1 MFSLR
6 FPFPKVGLSTFLM
19 LMFFGVAAVNF
30 AQTNLSEL
38 KRGHEGRL
46 NTYTLSSSNK
56 YLATLGSDHQV
67 IVWDYATGKQV
78 REFKNLTGITDL
90 AISPD
95 DRYLFWAD
103 TASRIKKLDLT
114 TGKLVFNQ
122 VAAHKPL
129 PGHEDAEGMV
139 DVLGDDYDVDAERR
153 ELIRKRYVRNQL
165 ASTEYLPRRLVME
178 LSANGEWL
186 VTAGIDHKLK
196 LWNAKTGQ
204 YVREIANLDNNA
216 NKIILTK
223 DNKYLIITY
232 LFEPAKVYSF
242 DSGKITAS
250 FRADEG
256 VFAHNLSKDQRYF
269 YNLTGNQGTLQKI
282 DLANGQVISN
292 LKLEV
297 PLSYMVSKLQDES
310 TIVGVGRNDSTFFLD
325 IKTGKILQQTKGLP
339 RAWRYTID
347 QKNQLV
353 FADRFS
359 KKVICYNLQL
369 NKPIQKFGVLTPDV
383 QSANFSADG
392 LHILVNDSEMN
403 LNKIDLNPTQ
413 PVLSA
418 YPLIDE
424 DVKHHLRLSPDGKT
438 LLAASAEG
446 TVSIWEV
453 GDQAV
458 LDQNPHQSSKI
469 LLYQNRYTNPVIS
482 DVHFTPNGQA
492 IVLADFLYGMH
503 FLDPQK
509 IADQFSQHEN
519 NVEEFNLIQFSKDS
533 NTILVNLIE
542 DGFGDFYQLKVKDWT
557 EQSIKNAKLVKK
569 TTIPNIPDRLIQFE
583 FTHNSKFLLYRNEL
597 GEGGIQEVETGQKLL
612 SLNNCRLVDWVGNT
626 QQYALLISQ
635 QKVVIWDV
643 ASKKISS
650 QYDLPYS
657 PLHADLHP
665 QGNLLLLVRPDQSLE
680 FRNVSDARVLLN
692 FSWQAGTNNFQLK
705 NAEGKIDATSWAKLQ
720 GVLSLKTS
728 PVIPLQ
734 NVATLPPAST
744 PKTPNDLDAVIL
756 NLGHTAKIVHM
767 SIHNDGQYLWTV
779 DNAEGGKVWALP
791 EGRELRSISHHI
803 LEQDNRY
810 LRSNSSQ
817 KLSIHRGYSANIWE
831 IDLNTGQINK
841 TGQEPS
847 KDYFFDAPSLES
859 YELQNSSVET
869 LRFILPNKKT
879 VVKNLN
885 RPYFTKRYLLNS
897 EKKIISVY
905 VEHLERYIERSLIS
919 FHGDNFQ
926 DSTIIHLG
934 NYEFQNLWVWPGTDS
949 LLGRNRDQTFFLFHP
964 LKKGQQLKP
973 LFQGKK
979 INSLA
984 FSPDQQLF
992 ALAFQEDGAVE
1003 VRQIKGKVLS
1013 RRRHFPTS
1021 DIIHLAFTPS
1031 GENLLLSDGYRIW
1044 NWDLKK
1050 DTVLQFADFYE
1061 VNQANR
1067 DVYGSKNYVDVLA
1080 SGKVV
1085 FRIPTEDNKHRYKIA
1100 NLYNGEIKTIET
1112 DRQFHQLYKSKDQI
1126 IVDGSNGNYLDL
1138 LNNQPIKLP
1147 LWTNE
1152 INLIY
1157 PARKSTLWAV
1167 IRKSRKEFN
1176 WWDWDQDKVIFAKS
1190 PKVSFYRIAIDNRD
1204 SLIALSENNQVWLLD
1219 VKTGKEKAI
1228 IPIIADSP
1236 DRVIMKFSADSRYL
1250 FINSPFEGRIVI
1262 WDLRSNTLLR
1272 TIVLPY
1278 SMEMFSVSEDN
1289 QNIYGLVGPW
1299 VLAYNLQGK
1308 ELYRLD
1314 LKMIDIV
1321 AEYFP
1326 AEKKIIAVSNKGVFF
1341 QVDAPSGNLLK
1352 TLYLGTMEKW
1362 ISIDQN
1368 KQFETSSNAANYVH
1382 YRSKSGRIGYFSA
1395 QKNATSE
1402 VFPALLKLQKA
1413 SPVPSIPTTAPS
1425 SSFHLVNAML
1435 KSQLKEPKP
1444 NPSKIYA
1451 NKLPFESP
1459 IVNAFFSKDDRT
1471 MIIQESGG
1479 KIIFI
1484 EKATLRW
1491 LKTINLKKTS
1501 SVKSLLSQDGQYFIC
1516 LEGNNTLHLYNISNG
1531 SLLQQ
1536 KTLENTLVTTIAL
1549 SPEGTLVVG
1558 TLEGFIHLLKMP
1570 DLSLYQSIRLADSKI
1585 LSLAITPENEQLIVA
1600 DVHSNLYLYDL
1611 APPFKASA
1619 PKLVGNYGA
1628 YGPIHQLEVSHNH
1641 SVIVRAR
1648 EQIFSLQYTTG
1659 TKNFAIKTQADWM
1672 HIHPSNSDLLYY
1684 DASPTIT
1691 RGHRWMIFDLQTFTP
1706 VDSIQETSDIYAL
1719 SHDGVFG
1726 ITGKAVS
1733 NGDAA
1738 IYHFSELEETSLSSA
1753 EISCTNWDISGNT
1766 MYYQSEESVHRV
1778 DLAASTS
1785 ENIKGRFYYG
1795 KFLPEGNKYNYVG
1808 TFYSPREGVGKR
1820 VLGDTTYVWQP
1831 GKVQGSS
1838 AVSRNGKYLAYWPI
1852 NQDSIF
1858 VYSSLDHQLVY
1869 KFSPDKHERGYLY
1882 LANNGKYLVIFIGA
1896 TGFSAFDLSTKK
1908 QILSEPQSGIDLVF
1922 SQDSRNLILSTPKG
1936 SRIYDLSSGKTVQ
1949 TLAYNTPQKRLR
1961 VVSSNSRFALID
1973 RPNEALQFWDL
1984 SKSAYLGDFYFFA
1997 LWGTTA
2003 WAFVSLDGRYEG
2015 SPEGLK
2021 MLYQLDEKALSS
2033 KNLSLEPGA
2042 GYTPGL
2048 VSQLIK

>member
-6 FPFPKVGLSTFLM
+6 FPFSKVSLSAVLVLIFT
-19 LMFFGVAAVNF
+19 GIAAVNF
-30 AQTNLSEL
+30 AQTNLPEL
-38 KRGHEGRL
+38 KRGHQGWLE
-46 NTYTLSSSNK
+46 TFALSPSNK

-67 IVWDYATGKQV
+67 ILWDYVTGKQV
-78 REFKNLTGITDL
+78 REIKNLTGITDL

-95 DRYLFWAD
+95 DRYLFCAD
-103 TASRIKKLDLT
+103 TASRIKKWDLT
-114 TGKLVFNQ
+114 TGKLLFDIV
-122 VAAHKPL
+122 AHKPL
-129 PGHEDAEGMV
+129 PDQKDAELLLEAMI
-139 DVLGDDYDVDAERR
+139 DDDDIDAERR
-153 ELIRKRYVRNQL
+153 ELIRKRYVRSQL
-165 ASTEYLPRRLVME
+165 TPKEYLPQNSFLE
-178 LSANGEWL
+178 LSADGLWL
-186 VTAGIDHKLK
+186 VSTGIDHKLK

-204 YVREIANLDNNA
+204 FVREIATLEENSRE
-216 NKIILTK
+216 IVLTK
-223 DNKYLIITY
+223 DNKHLIITY
-232 LFEPAKVYSF
+232 LFEPAKVYAF
-242 DSGKITAS
+242 DSGKIVAS
-250 FRADEG
+250 FNHDGAIH
-256 VFAHNLSKDQRYF
+256 AHNLSKDQRYL
-269 YNLTGNQGTLQKI
+269 YNLTSNYSTLQKI
-282 DLANGQVISN
+282 DLTNGQVISS

-297 PLSYMVSKLQDES
+297 QLSYMASKLQDES
-310 TIVGVGRNDSTFFLD
+310 TIVGVGRNDTIFNLD
-325 IKTGKILQQTKGLP
+325 INTGKILQRVKGLTK
-339 RAWRYTID
+339 AWQYTLD

-353 FADRFS
+353 FADYQG
-359 KKVICYNLQL
+359 KKVICHNLQL
-369 NKPIQKFGVLTPDV
+369 NKPIQKFGVYTPDI
-383 QSANFSADG
+383 QSANFSEDG
-392 LHILVNDSEMN
+392 LHILVNDSEIN
-403 LNKIDLNPTQ
+403 LHKIDLNPAQ
-413 PVLSA
+413 AVLST

-424 DVKHHLRLSPDGKT
+424 EVKHHIRLSPDSKT
-438 LLAASAEG
+438 LIAANAEG
-446 TVSIWEV
+446 TVFVWKM
-453 GDQAV
+453 GGQAE
-458 LDQNPHQSSKI
+458 LDQDPHLSSKI
-469 LLYQNRYTNPVIS
+469 LVHQQRNTFPTITN
-482 DVHFTPNGQA
+482 VHFTPNGQA
-492 IVLADFLYGMH
+492 IVLADFLYGLH

-509 IADQFSQHEN
+509 ITDQFFQHEDM
-519 NVEEFNLIQFSKDS
+519 VEDFNLIQFSKDS
-533 NTILVNLIE
+533 NAILVNLIE
-542 DGFGDFYQLKVKDWT
+542 DGFGEFYQLNVKDWT
-557 EQSIKNAKLVKK
+557 AQSIKDKKLSKK
-569 TTIPNIPDRLIQFE
+569 FTVTNVPDRLIHFD
-583 FTHNSKFLLYRNEL
+583 FTRDFKLLLYRNEF

-612 SLNNCRLVDWVGNT
+612 VLNNCRFLDWMGST
-626 QQYALLISQ
+626 QQFVMLISL

-643 ASKKISS
+643 VNKKISS

-680 FRNVSDARVLLN
+680 LRNVLDGKTLLN
-692 FSWQAGTNNFQLK
+692 FFWQAGTNNFHLK
-705 NAEGKIDATSWAKLQ
+705 NAEGKIDATSWKKLQ
-720 GVLSLKTS
+720 EVLSLKTS
-728 PVIPLQ
+728 PVVPLQ

-744 PKTPNDLDAVIL
+744 QKTPDEVDAVIL
-756 NLGHTAKIVHM
+756 NLGHHAPIVHM
-767 SIHNDGQYLWTV
+767 SIHNNGQYLWTV

-810 LRSNSSQ
+810 LRSNSLQ
-817 KLSIHRGYSANIWE
+817 KLSIHRRYSANIWE

-847 KDYFFDAPSLES
+847 KDYFFDAASLES
-859 YELQNSSVET
+859 YELQNSRVET

-879 VVKNLN
+879 LVKNLN
-885 RPYFTKRYLLNS
+885 RPYFTQRYLLNS
-897 EKKIISVY
+897 EKNIISVY
-905 VEHLERYIERSLIS
+905 GERYGRYVERTLLS
-919 FHGDNFQ
+919 FHGNDFQ
-926 DSTIIHLG
+926 DSTEIYLGIH
-934 NYEFQNLWVWPGTDS
+934 EFKDFWVWPGTDS
-949 LLGRNRDQTFFLFHP
+949 LLGKTKDKKLYLFHP
-964 LKKGQQLKP
+964 LKKGQTFKP
-973 LFQGKK
+973 LFQGTK
-979 INSLA
+979 INALT
-984 FSPDQQLF
+984 FSPDQQFF
-992 ALAFQEDGAVE
+992 AMAHQESGAVE
-1003 VRQIKGKVLS
+1003 IRQVKGKTLS
-1013 RRRHFPTS
+1013 VQRYFPS
-1021 DIIHLAFTPS
+1021 KEINHLAFTPS
-1031 GENLLLSDGYRIW
+1031 GENLLISDGHRIW

-1050 DTVLQFADFYE
+1050 DSIYQFADFYA
-1061 VNQANR
+1061 VNQSNMSFDSR
-1067 DVYGSKNYVDVLA
+1067 VYIHLFS
-1080 SGKVV
+1080 SGKIV
-1085 FRIPTEDNKHRYKIA
+1085 FKIPTEDHMETYKIV
-1100 NLYNGEIKTIET
+1100 
-1112 DRQFHQLYKSKDQI
+1112 DLYKRETSFQEVDRWSKLYKTNDRAI
-1126 IVDGSNGNYLDL
+1126 ITGSTRGEYFDL
-1138 LNNQPIKLP
+1138 FRQQHFNIP
-1147 LWTNE
+1147 LWNGF
-1152 INLIY
+1152 INKLC
-1157 PARKSTLWAV
+1157 T
-1167 IRKSRKEFN
+1167 SRDRNRWGMIKDDGKEFV
-1176 WWDWDQDKVIFAKS
+1176 WWDYAQAKAIFSKS
-1190 PKVSFYRIAIDNRD
+1190 PKASFSGLALDQRD
-1204 SLIALSENNQVWLLD
+1204 SLLALVDKNHVVLLNTN
-1219 VKTGKEKAI
+1219 TGREKAL
-1228 IPIIADSP
+1228 IPIFVEMP
-1236 DRVIMKFSADSRYL
+1236 ERVIMKFSADARYL
-1250 FINSPFEGRIVI
+1250 FINSPYDGRITI
-1262 WDLRSNTLLR
+1262 WDLRSNALLR

-1278 SMEMFSVSEDN
+1278 GGVEIFDISEDN
-1289 QNIYGLVGPW
+1289 QYIYGLVDSW
-1299 VLAYNLQGK
+1299 LVAYNIQGK

-1314 LKMIDIV
+1314 FKLRDIV
-1321 AEYFP
+1321 AAYFP
-1326 AEKKIIAVSNKGVFF
+1326 LDKKIIVASNHGIIF
-1341 QVDAPSGNLLK
+1341 QVDPLAGNLLK
-1352 TLYLGTMEKW
+1352 TVYLGQMGKW

-1395 QKNATSE
+1395 QKTATSE

-1413 SPVPSIPTTAPS
+1413 SPVPSILTTAPS

-1435 KSQLKEPKP
+1435 KSQLKEPKL

-1536 KTLENTLVTTIAL
+1536 KKLENAFVTTIAL

-1570 DLSLYQSIRLADSKI
+1570 DLSLYQSIRPADAKI

-1619 PKLVGNYGA
+1619 PKLLGNYGA

-1641 SVIVRAR
+1641 SLIVRAK
-1648 EQIFSLQYTTG
+1648 EQIFSFQYTTG
-1659 TKNFAIKTQADWM
+1659 AKNFAIKTQADWM
-1672 HIHPSNSDLLYY
+1672 HIHPSNTDLLYY
-1684 DASPTIT
+1684 DASPTIM

-1719 SHDGVFG
+1719 SHDGELG

-1733 NGDAA
+1733 NGGAA
-1738 IYHFSELEETSLSSA
+1738 IYHFSELKETSLSSA

-1831 GKVQGSS
+1831 GKMQGSS

-1908 QILSEPQSGIDLVF
+1908 QILSEPQSGVDLIF
-1922 SQDSRNLILSTPKG
+1922 SQDGRNLILSSPKG
-1936 SRIYDLSSGKTVQ
+1936 SRVYDLASGKIVQ

-1961 VVSSNSRFALID
+1961 VVSSNARFALID
-1973 RPNEALQFWDL
+1973 RPNEALQLWDL
-1984 SKSAYLGDFYFFA
+1984 SKGAYLGDFYFFA
-1997 LWGTTA
+1997 LWSTTA

-2021 MLYQLDEKALSS
+2021 RLYQLDEKTLST
-2033 KNLSLEPGA
+2033 KDLSLEPGA

-2048 VSQLIK
+2048 LIKLIK